1 MIYHG
6 TVTFMKKRVSYGL
19 VMSILIILVLL
30 LSGCTEQAA
39 PQSADSI
46 KIGVVASMSGP
57 ASTTGKDIWQSAEL
71 AASEINEQG
80 GVYVKELD
88 KKIPIVLV
96 QGDDESTRE
105 GGIRAVTKLI
115 PRTNPIS
122 LSVVTQAQ

>member
-57 ASTTGKDIWQSAEL
+57 ASTTGKDIWQSA
-71 AASEINEQG
+71 ACGI
-80 GVYVKELD
+80 
-88 KKIPIVLV
+88 
-96 QGDDESTRE
+96 GD
-105 GGIRAVTKLI
+105 
-115 PRTNPIS
+115 
-122 LSVVTQAQ
+122 